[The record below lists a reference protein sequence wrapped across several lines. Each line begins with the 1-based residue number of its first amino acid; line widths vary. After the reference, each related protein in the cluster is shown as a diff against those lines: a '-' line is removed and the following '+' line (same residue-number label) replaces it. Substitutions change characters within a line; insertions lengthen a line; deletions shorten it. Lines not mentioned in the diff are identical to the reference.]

1 MFSGREASPVT
12 LFGELRR
19 RKVFRVAA
27 AYAVM
32 AWLLLQ
38 VADILLDNFGAPE
51 WVFKSF
57 TVLLVLG
64 FPLAVVLAW
73 IFDLTPGGLQR
84 TPGAAPADSVAP
96 ANREM
101 AGRERLTNR
110 IILVGAFLIILVMA
124 TERIWFAGRG
134 SPAEAP
140 SAVPVATL
148 ADPDAAA
155 AAADPARSIAV
166 LAFEDL
172 SPEGDQGYFAEGISE
187 ELLNLLARSDGF
199 RVAARTSSFKFK
211 GSDADIAQIGQAL
224 NVETVL
230 EGSVRKAGD
239 QVRITAQLIEVDSG
253 FHLWSDT
260 YDRRLEN
267 IFAVQDE
274 IASAIVRAL
283 QLELDVGV
291 ETAGRT
297 QNVAAYDLYLRGRQ
311 LAREPSRAG
320 LLQAIEMYEEA
331 LTLDPRFAAAYS
343 GIAEAWTWLEDYG
356 GVPSAEAFPKAEQAA
371 RRALALDPQSAE
383 AHSAMAFV
391 RDRYYSDAVGASHYF
406 ERTLELNPNYV
417 TAYNIYGDVLRDMGN
432 LERMIEVHRK
442 AVELDPLS
450 VFMRTRLASKY
461 MDIGRYEESRALL
474 DQVLAEYPDND
485 YAREELGNLARQQ
498 GRFATA
504 IKEFRFVHFA
514 RPGDPFPAA
523 QIAFVANRI
532 GDSALAEAWIEAA
545 RQRGE
550 NNRWELSARE
560 GVAIDEGDW
569 ARLTAIG
576 SARGGPM
583 GAYLRGVAASRSGE
597 WHEARRLLLE
607 SLQLGSY
614 DAVQGPRLTHMS
626 ALLELA
632 WVEKQLGMEGWDE
645 RAAAVQG
652 LISDLR
658 AQGGDYVNW
667 GGLTTSYGAARLAA
681 IRGERDATLLEL
693 RFAQEKHWL
702 SRWFLERDPVFAA
715 WREDPAFI
723 ALVDAV
729 EAHAASERA
738 RLAGIEVQP

>member
-1 MFSGREASPVT
+1 MT
-12 LFGELRR
+12 LIGELRR

-27 AYAVM
+27 AYAVV
-32 AWLLLQ
+32 AWLVLQ

-64 FPLAVVLAW
+64 FPLAVVMAW
-73 IFDLTPGGLQR
+73 VFDLTPGGLQR
-84 TPGAAPADSVAP
+84 TPDVAPADPGAP
-96 ANREM
+96 ADGGM
-101 AGRERLTNR
+101 ARRGRLTNR
-110 IILVGAFLIILVMA
+110 VILIGALLIIVVMA

-140 SAVPVATL
+140 ATAPAATP
-148 ADPDAAA
+148 ADPAGEP

-187 ELLNLLARSDGF
+187 ELLNLLARSEGF

-211 GSDADIAQIGQAL
+211 GSDADIGEIGAAL

-239 QVRITAQLIEVDSG
+239 QVRITAQLIEVGSG
-253 FHLWSDT
+253 FHIWSDT

-297 QNVAAYDLYLRGRQ
+297 QNVQAYDLYLRGRQ
-311 LAREPSRAG
+311 LAREPTRAG

-331 LTLDPRFAAAYS
+331 LTLDPRFAGAYS

-356 GVPSAEAFPKAEQAA
+356 GIPSAEAFPQAEQAA

-383 AHSAMAFV
+383 AHAAMAFV
-391 RDRYYSDAVGASHYF
+391 RDRYYSDAVGASRYF

-417 TAYNIYGDVLRDMGN
+417 TAYNIYGDVLRDIGN

-450 VFMRTRLASKY
+450 VFMRTRLASKLLDVGKY
-461 MDIGRYEESRALL
+461 DESRALL
-474 DQVLAEYPDND
+474 DEVLSEYPDND
-485 YAREELGNLARQQ
+485 YAKEELGNLARQQ
-498 GRFATA
+498 GRFADA
-504 IKEFRFVHFA
+504 ISEFRFVHFA
-514 RPGDPFPAA
+514 RPGDPYSAA
-523 QIAFVANRI
+523 QIAMVAVHLDDR
-532 GDSALAEAWIEAA
+532 ALAEAWIEAA
-545 RQRGE
+545 RGRGE
-550 NNRWELSARE
+550 NNRWELFARDRLA
-560 GVAIDEGDW
+560 VAEGDW
-569 ARLTAIG
+569 AQLAETGA
-576 SARGGPM
+576 ARGGPA
-583 GAYLRGVAASRSGE
+583 GAYLRGVAAARAGA

-607 SLQLGSY
+607 SLQLSSY
-614 DAVQGPRLTHMS
+614 DAVQGARLIHMG

-632 WVEKQLGMEGWDE
+632 WVERQLGLEGWGE
-645 RAAAVQG
+645 RAASVEK
-652 LISDLR
+652 LIAELR
-658 AQGGDYVNW
+658 AQGGAYINW
-667 GGLTTSYGAARLAA
+667 GATTLAYDAARVAA
-681 IRGERDATLLEL
+681 IRGDRDTALLEL
-693 RFAQEKHWL
+693 QIAEANRWL
-702 SRWFLERDPVFAA
+702 PPWFLEHDAVFAA
-715 WREDPAFI
+715 WREDREFI
-723 ALVDAV
+723 ALVAAV
-729 EAHAASERA
+729 QEHSASERA
-738 RLAGIEVQP
+738 RLAGLEVRP